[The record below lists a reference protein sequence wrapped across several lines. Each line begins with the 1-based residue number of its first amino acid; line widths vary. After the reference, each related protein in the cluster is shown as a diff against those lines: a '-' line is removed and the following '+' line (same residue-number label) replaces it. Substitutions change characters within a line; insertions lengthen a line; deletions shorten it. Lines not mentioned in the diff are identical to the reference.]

1 MIFDNVYKK
10 KILYTL
16 LHSMN
21 GGFILSSH
29 TRAVFSHFHIPS
41 LVLIK
46 KKKKTSLQCFHQL
59 KTMPRC
65 ELSLRVNKTLDW
77 KIFFFFFFNIQI
89 PVNQRGLKPRTEANR
104 KSRRLVWKTW
114 IYPPPPQRKTHNT
127 KVFHNGQ
134 LTSSGF
140 TTFRVHRQ
148 I

>member
-46 KKKKTSLQCFHQL
+46 KKKKNILAMFPSTENNAKMWVESEGKQNTWL
-59 KTMPRC
+59 K
-65 ELSLRVNKTLDW
+65 D
-77 KIFFFFFFNIQI
+77 FFFFFF
-89 PVNQRGLKPRTEANR
+89 
-104 KSRRLVWKTW
+104 
-114 IYPPPPQRKTHNT
+114 
-127 KVFHNGQ
+127 
-134 LTSSGF
+134 
-140 TTFRVHRQ
+140 
-148 I
+148 